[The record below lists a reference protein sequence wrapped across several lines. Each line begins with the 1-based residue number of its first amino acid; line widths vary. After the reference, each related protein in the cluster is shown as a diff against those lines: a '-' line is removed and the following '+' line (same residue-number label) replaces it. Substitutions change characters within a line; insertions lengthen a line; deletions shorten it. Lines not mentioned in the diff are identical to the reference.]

1 MKTVKTQINNLS
13 LKDMDGSLL
22 SLAILNAVK
31 PLTNVDSELVNNAI
45 QLAAYLHRSQLRG
58 NRANLP
64 RDTYIT
70 HPLRNTLRII
80 RYDCTVQDVIIAS
93 ILHDTV
99 EDHPFDMAKE
109 FAHQETP
116 SETEARAISLQYLTD
131 TFGVRVS
138 EVVEAVSNPIAPK
151 NPNKDEARAEYA
163 NHVFSVIHDPYVLL
177 VKFSDFVD
185 NAVGLYHST
194 GGSERVQ
201 HLGKKYT
208 PLVPAFR
215 TRLKFEPENIPVSDE
230 GLAKMKD
237 HLAQGETRL
246 KNILASA

>member
-1 MKTVKTQINNLS
+1 METVKNQINSLS

-31 PLTNVDSELVNNAI
+31 PLATVNTDAVNQAI
-45 QLAAYLHRSQLRG
+45 QIASYLHRNQLRG

-70 HPLRNTLRII
+70 HPLRNTLRIM
-80 RYDCTVQDVIIAS
+80 RYDCAVQEVLIAS

-99 EDHPFDMAKE
+99 EDHPLDIARE
-109 FAHQETP
+109 FAGKSPKNEH
-116 SETEARAISLQYLTD
+116 EAREYSLQYITD
-131 TFGVRVS
+131 TFGERVS
-138 EVVEAVSNPIAPK
+138 QVVEAVSNPIAPK

-163 NHVFSVIHDPYVLL
+163 NHVISVIPDPYVFI

-194 GGSERVQ
+194 SGPERVQ

-208 PLVPAFR
+208 PLVPVFR
-215 TRLKFEPENIPVSDE
+215 TRLKLEPWNIPVSE
-230 GLAKMKD
+230 TGLAKMKD

-246 KNILASA
+246 RNILSFA